1 MTDQSTTSKEG
12 KLCLTRRRFL
22 MASGTA
28 GTASV
33 LMSIPGMSKPVWAK
47 TVNYPKKTIGKLS
60 KMKTDKEVIVDYPD
74 EDSPVVLVKL
84 GTPAGGGV
92 GPGGDIVAF
101 SAVCTHMGAD
111 LDASYKAKHKGLGPC
126 PLHMT
131 SFDLTRHGIVTGG
144 HATESLPQ
152 IALEIKG
159 DYIIATGV
167 SGLIYGRSANL

>member
-1 MTDQSTTSKEG
+1 MTDQSTASMEG

-22 MASGTA
+22 MAGGTA

-47 TVNYPKKTIGKLS
+47 TADYPKKIIGKLS
-60 KMKTDKEVIVDYPD
+60 KLKTDKEVIVEYPD

-84 GTPAGGGV
+84 GTPAGGGI
-92 GPGGDIVAF
+92 GPDKDIVAF
-101 SAVCTHMGAD
+101 SSVCTHMGAD
-111 LDASYKAKHKGLGPC
+111 LGDSYKAKHKGLGPC
-126 PLHMT
+126 PLHLT
-131 SFDLTRHGIVTGG
+131 NFDLTRHGIVVAG

-152 IALEIKG
+152 IVLETKG
-159 DYIIATGV
+159 DDIVATGV